1 MKKITLLFF
10 AVSMYIVSTAQT
22 GSQALYDL
30 FPALPTSM
38 TNQELNSI
46 IRPDRKLEVQSCVNL
61 SSGYVMDGGQEYYVI
76 GKYEVGKTIHLMY
89 GVVNYYDKANN
100 DYSMNVA
107 CSSFNSKN
115 GEMVQGGLQNYL
127 CMTGQDALK
136 RESNYLIS
144 GDVITF
150 VMMSTDKS
158 NNVEKETTK
167 YKFSK
172 FLEFIS
178 RE

>member
-1 MKKITLLFF
+1 MQFVL
-10 AVSMYIVSTAQT
+10 TAQT

-30 FPALPTSM
+30 FPTLPTSM
-38 TNQELNSI
+38 TNQELTSI
-46 IRPDRKLEVQSCVNL
+46 IKADRKLDEKSCMSL
-61 SSGYVMDGGQEYYVI
+61 SSGYTMGGGQEYYVI
-76 GKYEVGKTIHLMY
+76 GKYEVGKTVHLMY
-89 GVVNYYDKANN
+89 GVVNYYDKNNN
-100 DYSMNVA
+100 DYAMNVA

-150 VMMSTDKS
+150 VMISTDKS
-158 NNVEKETTK
+158 NKVEKETTK
-167 YKFSK
+167 YKFGK